1 MLLKNINYFFVIVII
16 TIIAHFIPFERAS
29 LAPDDYAFYKH
40 YNLWIKNFIYY
51 PDRPLQFL
59 WYEIQNLFINEN
71 TSIAFSYLII
81 ANIIFSIICFCFINF
96 FFNKQTS
103 FLIIIINILL
113 FNKLEIYHN
122 AIMIHILIVSTL
134 YLISLFLLINYLNN
148 KNKNYLILSLI
159 IYTISIF
166 WYEIGF
172 FLPLIIFFYNYKNK
186 KLTFNFRLFDYFYNK
201 LIMFSP
207 FLLIMFF
214 YLMLRV
220 TNIFGYAMADESH
233 SLIYNP
239 FLGIYD
245 ISQHYFGRY
254 AIKNIIYGILQFQ
267 KLNFIYIIF
276 FAIANLS
283 FGIFIFMYLKK
294 NKQILIKYENFTFFI
309 LLFLFSLIPMILNGQ
324 SGGRNLLL
332 ATISISVFIYYFIF
346 SIKRYQNVIFSFLV
360 ISLLFISEGNSWS
373 QVQASKIQSKIL
385 NAILQNKEK
394 IETSK
399 YLIFNTKSLSENI
412 KYSLVDNDYNLF
424 NTYFG
429 AQVWE
434 VWGLKGFL
442 NKNKIKINLI
452 IINEN
457 PIINNKSF
465 TLNKVVDVNN
475 YKVIVEKMDVSL
487 DDIFILEYKNIF
499 KNNEEK

>member
-1 MLLKNINYFFVIVII
+1 MLLKSINYFFVIIII

-40 YNLWIKNFIYY
+40 HNLWIKNFIYY

-59 WYEIQNLFINEN
+59 WYEIQNLLINDN
-71 TSIAFSYLII
+71 ISIAFSFLII
-81 ANIIFSIICFCFINF
+81 ANIIFSTICFYFINF

-122 AIMIHILIVSTL
+122 AIMIHIVIVSTL
-134 YLISLFLLINYLNN
+134 YLISLFLLVNYINN
-148 KNKNYLILSLI
+148 KKNNYLILSLI
-159 IYTISIF
+159 TYTISIF

-172 FLPLIIFFYNYKNK
+172 FLPLIIFFHSYKNK

-201 LIMFSP
+201 LIIFSP

-214 YLMLRV
+214 YLTLRI

-239 FLGIYD
+239 FHGIYD
-245 ISQHYFGRY
+245 IFQHYFGRY

-276 FAIANLS
+276 FVIANLS
-283 FGIFIFMYLKK
+283 FGIFIFIFLKK
-294 NKQILIKYENFTFFI
+294 NKQIFIKYENFIFFI

-332 ATISISVFIYYFIF
+332 ATISISVFIYYIFFSIRKYQNLIF
-346 SIKRYQNVIFSFLV
+346 SIFVIL
-360 ISLLFISEGNSWS
+360 LLFISEGNSWS

-385 NAILQNKEK
+385 NTILRNEEK
-394 IETSK
+394 IHNSQ

-412 KYSLVDNDYNLF
+412 EYSLVDNDYNMF

-442 NKNKIKINLI
+442 NKNKIKTNLI

-457 PIINNKSF
+457 PIINNKSL
-465 TLNKVVDVNN
+465 TLNKVVDVIN
-475 YKVIVEKMDVSL
+475 YKVIVEETDVSTE
-487 DDIFILEYKNIF
+487 DIFIIEYKNIF
-499 KNNEEK
+499 INNEKK